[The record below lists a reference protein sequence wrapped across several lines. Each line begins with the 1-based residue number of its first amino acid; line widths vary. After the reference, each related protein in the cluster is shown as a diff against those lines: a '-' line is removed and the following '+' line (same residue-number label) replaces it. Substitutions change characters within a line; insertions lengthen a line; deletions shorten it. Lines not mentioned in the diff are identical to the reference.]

1 MSGDYSYV
9 IAIPSYKRHKTIQD
23 KTLKVLQDY
32 DIPKDIIHIFVADNQ
47 EKILYEPL
55 GYKTIVAAA
64 GLINARNFIL
74 NYFPKNQHIVQ
85 MDDDIKEFIE
95 LDHTQKR
102 SERKL
107 KDLKD
112 IIQQGFNMCLVTKS
126 RLWGIYPSANG
137 YFMNG
142 SVTHSLKYI
151 VGCFFGIINPKE
163 ELTLDAG
170 QHNVMDGKEDYYR
183 TLKMYQ
189 LDGSVVRLNFVA
201 PKTAYLT
208 EPGGL
213 QTDPDRK
220 KKHTEAV
227 DFLIQE
233 FPEWAFLNPKRK
245 SGFTEMRLRSKK
257 DKSL

>member
-1 MSGDYSYV
+1 MEYV
-9 IAIPSYKRHKTIQD
+9 IAIPSYKRHKTIQE
-23 KTLKVLQDY
+23 KTLKVLEDY
-32 DIPKDIIHIFVADNQ
+32 QIDKSIIHIFVANQ
-47 EKILYEPL
+47 EEYELYKPL
-55 GYKTIVAAA
+55 GYKTIIAAP
-64 GLINARNFIL
+64 GLLNARNFIL
-74 NYFPKNQHIVQ
+74 NYFPKNQRIVQ

-112 IIQQGFNMCLVTKS
+112 IIQQGFNMCMVTRS
-126 RLWGIYPSANG
+126 RLWGIYPSPNG

-142 SVTHSLKYI
+142 SVTHSLKFI

-163 ELTLDAG
+163 ELILDPG
-170 QHNVMDGKEDYYR
+170 LNNVMDGKEDYYR
-183 TLKMYQ
+183 TLKMYE

-201 PKTAYLT
+201 PKTAYYT

-213 QTDPDRK
+213 QTDLDRK

-227 DFLIQE
+227 GLLIQLY
-233 FPEWAFLNPKRK
+233 PEWAFLNPKRK
-245 SGFTEMRLRSKK
+245 SGFTEMRLRSK
-257 DKSL
+257 DKLKPIQ